1 MTKPSLFP
9 HLVTIIFLSLCISC
23 HQNDKE
29 SSELIEEYEYNIS
42 SVKGNHREDIVINM
56 DSIVNILG
64 LIGSIGISV
73 MLIPQIYKVYKTK
86 ISEGLSYLFLFI
98 NIFSGILMLIY
109 GIYYYLLPVMLI
121 NSCVLLSICILI
133 YLKYTIENFKKF
145 NNHCIIDDDNISDI
159 II

>member
-1 MTKPSLFP
+1 
-9 HLVTIIFLSLCISC
+9 
-23 HQNDKE
+23 
-29 SSELIEEYEYNIS
+29 
-42 SVKGNHREDIVINM
+42 M

-86 ISEGLSYLFLFI
+86 ISEGFSYLFLFI